1 MNLKPT
7 YCFDDIL
14 IEPIHSTIKSRSEI
28 DLSVNLGTNNRN
40 LILKKPLVS
49 SPMDTVTDS
58 KMAIEM
64 AKLGG
69 IGIIHRFM
77 TLEEQINNITNV
89 KRYNNYIY
97 TLPYCIDIEKDNT
110 VEDLITMRNTTGV
123 STICVRKNNKFYGLI
138 TKRDIPESADN
149 SNQVSKYLTPFDEIY
164 KIEINKTK
172 FDNIS
177 SNLLENDFFKM
188 MMDAREMMESH
199 KVQKIPIVSEE
210 NLLLGLITT
219 RSINYYFKNKET
231 ACLDKF
237 GRLCVGAAVGIKDN
251 YLEKVQRLVDI
262 GIDLLCV
269 DVANGHNY
277 YTLEACRTIRERHPN
292 LIIMA
297 GNICSTDFETIS
309 LYNKYNIDCLRIGI
323 GNGSICSTRIETG
336 VGNCQFTSLNEVF
349 DFITENKMN
358 INLICDGGSMGK
370 TGNKVKALASGAKAI
385 MLGRTLAST
394 LESPGELVIRN
405 GKQMKYFRGMA
416 STMANISN
424 QEKNNKK
431 NINKSFTAE
440 GVDGL
445 VEVKGNVEQ
454 IINQIQG
461 GLKSGLSY
469 LNSVNIEMLHE
480 KRINNKIKF
489 RVCTSIGLNESGIRI
504 KTL

>member
-1 MNLKPT
+1 MNLTPT

-14 IEPIHSTIKSRSEI
+14 IEPIQSTIKSRSEI
-28 DLSVNLGTNNRN
+28 DLSVNLGTNNRS

-97 TLPYCIDIEKDNT
+97 TLPYCIDIENDST
-110 VEDLITMRNTTGV
+110 VEDLIKMRNTTGV
-123 STICVRKNNKFYGLI
+123 CTICVRKNNKFFGLI
-138 TKRDIPESADN
+138 TNRDIPESADKGN
-149 SNQVSKYLTPFDEIY
+149 LVSKYLTPYDKIH
-164 KIEINKTK
+164 KIEISKTK

-188 MMDAREMMESH
+188 MMDAREMMETH
-199 KVQKIPIVSEE
+199 KVQKIPIVSED

-251 YLEKVQRLVDI
+251 YLEKVRRLVDI

-277 YTLEACRTIRERHPN
+277 HTLEACRTIREQHPN
-292 LIIMA
+292 LII
-297 GNICSTDFETIS
+297 T
-309 LYNKYNIDCLRIGI
+309 
-323 GNGSICSTRIETG
+323 
-336 VGNCQFTSLNEVF
+336 
-349 DFITENKMN
+349 
-358 INLICDGGSMGK
+358 
-370 TGNKVKALASGAKAI
+370 
-385 MLGRTLAST
+385 
-394 LESPGELVIRN
+394 
-405 GKQMKYFRGMA
+405 MKYLF
-416 STMANISN
+416 N
-424 QEKNNKK
+424 
-431 NINKSFTAE
+431 
-440 GVDGL
+440 
-445 VEVKGNVEQ
+445 
-454 IINQIQG
+454 
-461 GLKSGLSY
+461 
-469 LNSVNIEMLHE
+469 
-480 KRINNKIKF
+480 
-489 RVCTSIGLNESGIRI
+489 
-504 KTL
+504 